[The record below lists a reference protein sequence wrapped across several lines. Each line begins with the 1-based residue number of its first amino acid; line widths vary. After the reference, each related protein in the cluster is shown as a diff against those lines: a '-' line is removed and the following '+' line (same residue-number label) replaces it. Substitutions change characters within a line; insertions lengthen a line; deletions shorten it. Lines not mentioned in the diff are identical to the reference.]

1 MSMDP
6 DPNRTPD
13 LEAGG
18 GVAPGST
25 PPDTPQTSGLSA
37 PEPRTRNNF
46 PPTGIGAV
54 AVIVILA
61 VVFLIVAIAVI
72 VTMF

>member
-13 LEAGG
+13 LEPGG
-18 GVAPGST
+18 GIRPGST
-25 PPDTPQTSGLSA
+25 PPETPQTSGLSA

-46 PPTGIGAV
+46 PPTGIAAIALV
-54 AVIVILA
+54 VVLA
-61 VVFLIVAIAVI
+61 VVFLIVAVAII
-72 VTMF
+72 VSIV

>member
-6 DPNRTPD
+6 DPDRTPD
-13 LEAGG
+13 LEPGG

-37 PEPRTRNNF
+37 PEPRTSNTF
-46 PPTGIGAV
+46 PPTGVGAV
-54 AVIVILA
+54 ALIVILA
-61 VVFLIVAIAVI
+61 VVFLIAAIGI
-72 VTMF
+72 ILTII